1 MHTLKYTDLAEL
13 PSVVDITTAAR
24 ALGLS
29 RTYAYQLAKNG
40 EFPCKVLRIGNCYRV
55 PTAALLHLLHADH
68 AMCSGQEYQATADY

>member
-40 EFPCKVLRIGNCYRV
+40 EFPCKVLRIGTCYRV
-55 PTAALLHLLHADH
+55 PTAALLRLLHPDH
-68 AMCSGQEYQATADY
+68 VTNDGQEDRPTRD